1 MKILKEKNQVIS
13 KRDTHL
19 GNLGRGG
26 RYTKFEENRTSSEC
40 DVGRELDPSLRA
52 LADVLADVLADESDT
67 DGEQNE
73 EGYSEQLSDRRK
85 KYSMNFL
92 FSIVFFSSLTFSK
105 SSWGG
110 K

>member
-1 MKILKEKNQVIS
+1 MVSILS
-13 KRDTHL
+13 GD
-19 GNLGRGG
+19 
-26 RYTKFEENRTSSEC
+26 TSSER
-40 DVGRELDPSLRA
+40 DVGCELELDPSLRA
-52 LADVLADVLADESDT
+52 LADVLADESDT

-73 EGYSEQLSDRRK
+73 EDYSEQLSDRRK